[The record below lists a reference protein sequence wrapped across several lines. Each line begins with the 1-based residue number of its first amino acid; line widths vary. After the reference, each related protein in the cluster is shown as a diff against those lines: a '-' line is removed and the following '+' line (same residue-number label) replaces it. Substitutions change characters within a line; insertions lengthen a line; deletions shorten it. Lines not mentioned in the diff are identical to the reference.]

1 MFIEK
6 VLNNGVEYLRLAKGK
21 RVADESGKKVV
32 RREII
37 LNIGPLA
44 KFDDGQPEY
53 VERLRESFRNGTP
66 MIESLL
72 PYVSLEEKK
81 EQYHFTFTQGEKEC
95 IGHPKYFAQS
105 LLDKVFG
112 DLGLSALCATL
123 KHNSKIEYD
132 LQGFVRLLVFGRIL
146 DPDSKYSTISQN
158 DDYSTPLVKSNYLYN
173 IYDTLDILYENKEK
187 IIRRMNTAIVK
198 GMGRKPDLVFYD
210 VTNFYFEIED
220 PDDDV
225 EVDGE
230 IIKGLRKDGVCK
242 EHRPQ
247 PIVQMGMF
255 MDDMGIPITIEA
267 FPGNTLDQA
276 TLRPAMKKTINQ
288 LGFSRFILVADRG
301 LCSYK
306 NIYHLLDEGN
316 GYIVSKSIK
325 KTQKTEKEWILDSDE
340 YINKGDAFRYKS
352 RIIDRDIVDESGQ
365 KRKVSEQVVVY
376 WSEAFWK
383 REYHEHQS
391 FLDFIQKLRES
402 PSSFRVTAS
411 QSRSLKRFF
420 KKEVINSETGE
431 ILDSSKLLAK
441 IDEKKLEE
449 FTAYMGYYQ
458 IVTSELTMD
467 PLEVIDKYHGLTRIE
482 DQFREMKGNLDT
494 RPIFVRTPEHIQA
507 HLLICMI
514 ALTIL
519 RVIQKRIVEKTVK
532 TDADSRFWTYGLS
545 GERVQAA
552 LRKWKIEE
560 FPDEYYRFTDT
571 DDADLKTIL
580 DTFDI
585 TLPSQFYTR
594 GELKEIKSMIKVF
607 L

>member
-1 MFIEK
+1 
-6 VLNNGVEYLRLAKGK
+6 
-21 RVADESGKKVV
+21 
-32 RREII
+32 
-37 LNIGPLA
+37 
-44 KFDDGQPEY
+44 
-53 VERLRESFRNGTP
+53 
-66 MIESLL
+66 
-72 PYVSLEEKK
+72 
-81 EQYHFTFTQGEKEC
+81 
-95 IGHPKYFAQS
+95 
-105 LLDKVFG
+105 
-112 DLGLSALCATL
+112 
-123 KHNSKIEYD
+123 
-132 LQGFVRLLVFGRIL
+132 
-146 DPDSKYSTISQN
+146 
-158 DDYSTPLVKSNYLYN
+158 
-173 IYDTLDILYENKEK
+173 
-187 IIRRMNTAIVK
+187 
-198 GMGRKPDLVFYD
+198 
-210 VTNFYFEIED
+210 
-220 PDDDV
+220 
-225 EVDGE
+225 
-230 IIKGLRKDGVCK
+230 
-242 EHRPQ
+242 
-247 PIVQMGMF
+247 

-276 TLRPAMKKTINQ
+276 TLRPAMKKTIKQ

-306 NIYHLLDEGN
+306 NICHLLDEGH

-325 KTQKTEKEWILDSDE
+325 KTLKAEKEWILDPNG
-340 YINKGDAFRYKS
+340 YIHKGDTFRYKS
-352 RIIDRDIVDESGQ
+352 RIIDREIVDESGQ
-365 KRKVSEQVVVY
+365 KRKISEQVVVY
-376 WSEAFWK
+376 WSESFWK

-411 QSRSLKRFF
+411 QSRSLKHFF

-431 ILDSSKLLAK
+431 ILNSSKLLAK

-458 IVTSELTMD
+458 IVTSELIMD
-467 PLEVIDKYHGLTRIE
+467 PLEVIDKYHGLSRIE

-494 RPIFVRTPEHIQA
+494 RPIFVRTPEHIQS

-519 RVIQKRIVEKTVK
+519 RIIQKRITEKTAQ

-545 GERVQAA
+545 GERVQTA
-552 LRKWKIEE
+552 LRKWKIEA

-585 TLPSQFYTR
+585 TLPPQFYTR
-594 GELKEIKSMIKVF
+594 GDLKEIKSMIKVF